1 MEQHKTTLRDL
12 REQNGMTR
20 AEVAK
25 VLGVSISTIFKYEAG
40 TRVISIQQVKILMD
54 LYYASAE
61 DVIDAQLNSCHSDR

>member
-1 MEQHKTTLRDL
+1 MGTEHSMEQHKTTLRDL

-40 TRVISIQQVKILMD
+40 TRVISIQQVKILSEQI
-54 LYYASAE
+54 LNQ
-61 DVIDAQLNSCHSDR
+61 QLP

>member
-1 MEQHKTTLRDL
+1 MEQKNTLREL
-12 REQNGMTR
+12 REQNNLTR

-25 VLGVSISTIFKYEAG
+25 ALGVSISTIFKYEAG
-40 TRVISIQQVKILMD
+40 TRFIGIRQVKILMD